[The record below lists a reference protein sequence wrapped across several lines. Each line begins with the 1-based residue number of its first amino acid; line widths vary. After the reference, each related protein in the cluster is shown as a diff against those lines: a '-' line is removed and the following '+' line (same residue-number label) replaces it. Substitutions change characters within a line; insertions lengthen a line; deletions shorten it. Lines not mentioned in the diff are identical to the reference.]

1 MELFRKTTQTLAP
14 IDKPAAPE
22 GKYDIYPVHELGEGC
37 ISADYASLAR
47 ALSDRRRA
55 VIDGYTGVF
64 FDILR
69 DNLTREF
76 KALGIEVLWWN
87 VDAALKSEAEIQA
100 LVDPFLGGDDP
111 IFGTRTTLALGELFD
126 ASRLAAIR
134 PDPAARLNILYGSG
148 AALAG
153 WDDAALLYVD
163 LPKNELQFRARAM
176 RPTNLGVSRAL
187 PPKVA
192 YKRFYF
198 VDRILLDKH
207 KKALLPRIDILIDG
221 QRPEQIT
228 WTLGDDLRR
237 GLSEMSQN
245 FFRVRP
251 WFEPGAWG
259 GQWMKH
265 NIEGLSSEAE
275 NYAWSFELIVPENG
289 LLFSS
294 SGHMLEVSF
303 DTLMFHAGS
312 DVVGQATYRTY
323 GDEFP
328 IRMDYL
334 DNKQGGNLSIQC
346 HPRREYC
353 RKNFGEV
360 LTQEETYYI
369 MNCWNDAVVY
379 LGFQD
384 DIDPARFEQALTE
397 SHRDNT
403 PLDVARHINSVR
415 AEKHG
420 LYLIPPGTLH
430 SSGRNNL
437 VLEIST
443 TPYIFTFKMY
453 DWLALDLDGK
463 PRPLNIRRAM
473 ENLDFSRKGKVV
485 EEQLVSHPALLEK
498 GEGYALYH
506 LPTHADHS
514 YDVHRFHITGSAE
527 ATTDGK
533 CHVLNLVEGSQV
545 EITTRC
551 GMSYTL
557 HYAETLVIPA
567 AAEGYRITNKAGDEA
582 MVIKAFMK

>member
-1 MELFRKTTQTLAP
+1 MKPFRKTTQILAP
-14 IDKPAAPE
+14 VDKPAAPE
-22 GKYDIYPVHELGEGC
+22 GKYDIYPVHELGNGC

-47 ALSDRRRA
+47 ELSNCRRV
-55 VIDGYTGVF
+55 VIDGYSGVF
-64 FDILR
+64 FDVIR
-69 DNLTREF
+69 DELAREF
-76 KALGIEVLWWN
+76 KALGVGVLWWS
-87 VDAALKSEAEIQA
+87 VGAALKPEAEIQA
-100 LVDPFLGGDDP
+100 LVEPFLGGDDP
-111 IFGTRTTLALGELFD
+111 IFGTRTTLGLEDLFE

-134 PDPAARLNILYGSG
+134 PDPAVQLNILYGSG

-153 WDDAALLYVD
+153 WSDATLLYVD

-176 RPTNLGVSRAL
+176 RPTNLGVSEPL

-207 KKALLPRIDILIDG
+207 KKALLPRIDYMIDG

-228 WTLGDDLRR
+228 WTSGCDLRR
-237 GLSEMSQN
+237 GLDEMSQN
-245 FFRVRP
+245 LFRVRP

-265 NIEGLSSEAE
+265 NIEGLSPEAE

-289 LLFSS
+289 LIFGS

-312 DVVGQATYRTY
+312 DVVGQATYQAY

-353 RKNFGEV
+353 RRNFGEV

-384 DIDPARFEQALTE
+384 DIDPAQFEKALNE

-403 PLDVARHINSVR
+403 PLDVPRYVNSVR
-415 AEKHG
+415 AGKHD

-430 SSGRNNL
+430 SSGRDNL

-485 EEQLVSHPALLEK
+485 GEQLVSHPALLEM

-514 YDVHRFHITGSAE
+514 YDVHRFHITGSVE
-527 ATTDGK
+527 ATTDGR
-533 CHVLNLVEGSQV
+533 CHVINLVEGEQV
-545 EITTRC
+545 RITTRH
-551 GMSYTL
+551 GMNYTL

-567 AAEGYRITNKAGDEA
+567 AAGSYRITNESEGEA
-582 MVIKAFMK
+582 MVVKAFMK